1 MRDSGGVAWPDLAF
15 GSLAPTVEVLHLVA
29 QIVGK
34 VRMGLTPW
42 VNHSWHVPLYVSA
55 RGLATGWIPA
65 EGGALD
71 MEIDLF
77 RGALVVRSAEGS
89 EASVDLRCETVARI
103 CAETMAALARLG
115 VVIQI
120 DETPCEIPGAVPFSR
135 DLRPRAFE
143 GEAARTY
150 WRALLQAQRV
160 FQRFRTRFVG
170 KCSPVHLFW
179 GSFDLAV
186 TRFSGRP
193 APPHPGGAEH
203 MPDAVARDG
212 YFQELASAGFLAGRR
227 GVPWAG
233 LLRLWL
239 SRPAWLCRGR
249 RRARRRGL
257 QPGTG
262 RIPPA
267 LCRGSGRRRPGRR
280 ADGVSGEHLPRG
292 RGPYGVGQGEPG
304 ARRRPDSAI
313 RRRASERRR
322 VAKIPA
328 SHSSGSAVHFA

>member
-1 MRDSGGVAWPDLAF
+1 MRDSGGAAWPDLAF

-65 EGGALD
+65 DGGALD

-89 EASVDLRCETVARI
+89 EVSVDLRCETVARI
-103 CAETMAALARLG
+103 YAETMAALARLG

-120 DETPCEIPGAVPFSR
+120 DETPCEIPGAIPFPR
-135 DLRPRAFE
+135 DLRPRAFD

-160 FQRFRTRFVG
+160 FQRFRTGFVG

-212 YFQELASAGFLAGRR
+212 YFQELASAGFWPGAGADL
-227 GVPWAG
+227 GPAFYAYAYPVPPGYAG
-233 LLRLWL
+233 AAVA
-239 SRPAWLCRGR
+239 PA
-249 RRARRRGL
+249 AASFS
-257 QPGTG
+257 
-262 RIPPA
+262 PA
-267 LCRGSGRRRPGRR
+267 LGEYLLPYAAVQAAADPDAELMAFLESTYR
-280 ADGVSGEHLPRG
+280 AAADLAAWDRESLERAE
-292 RGPYGVGQGEPG
+292 GPIGHPPESV
-304 ARRRPDSAI
+304 
-313 RRRASERRR
+313 
-322 VAKIPA
+322 
-328 SHSSGSAVHFA
+328 